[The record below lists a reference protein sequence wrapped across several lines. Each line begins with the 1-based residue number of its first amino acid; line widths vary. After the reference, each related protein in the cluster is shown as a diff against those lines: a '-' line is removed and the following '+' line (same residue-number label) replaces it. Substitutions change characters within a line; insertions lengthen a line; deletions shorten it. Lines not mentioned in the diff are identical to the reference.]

1 MRSPADGGRNGAA
14 AAAGASPTAAIAP
27 YIIPAPPVTPRPF
40 MNDLRVTVTGTDRRQ
55 RVRRPGER
63 AATFHR
69 GASGRS
75 RRRSHSSGAG
85 RPEPATRLQHDRPSF
100 RCMSALADAIARSF
114 SAAEPDRPA
123 VSPLRALG
131 RRRLS
136 GIEVLAQSVATT
148 APAASMVALPVA
160 MLQTGDL
167 FTGLLTVAGAT
178 VLIMLVALCITQ
190 FTRRQAAAGGLHSFV
205 FQGLGTPAA
214 LATGVAILV
223 KFLGSATLTLY
234 SGSRA

>member
-1 MRSPADGGRNGAA
+1 
-14 AAAGASPTAAIAP
+14 
-27 YIIPAPPVTPRPF
+27 
-40 MNDLRVTVTGTDRRQ
+40 
-55 RVRRPGER
+55 
-63 AATFHR
+63 
-69 GASGRS
+69 
-75 RRRSHSSGAG
+75 
-85 RPEPATRLQHDRPSF
+85 
-100 RCMSALADAIARSF
+100 MSALADAIARSF
-114 SAAEPDRPA
+114 SAAEPARPA

-136 GIEVLAQSVATT
+136 GAEVLAQSVATT
-148 APAASMVALPVA
+148 APAASMVVLPVA

-234 SGSRA
+234 SGSRVVTLLLAHLGVDAGGRLGPALVTVLVTAVVLVVLVRGVRVGA